1 MAAGAQNKSR
11 QCYAQAAD
19 NRSSRAFT
27 TAKGIPIKTWNMSA
41 ATAVHYCALVS
52 NLVAKCNRAVPDL
65 LEPAES
71 TIDYLRLHTE
81 KNKEIIVAPHKDFTL
96 VAVQEP
102 VSDASKDAAG
112 EKKEDVL
119 SLVLLKLDL
128 NFLSPV
134 VTIFPVVLSATPAS
148 ARRLL

>member
-1 MAAGAQNKSR
+1 MAAGAQSNEV
-11 QCYAQAAD
+11 D
-19 NRSSRAFT
+19 NAMRKLLTNPGVTQYLIFNSE
-27 TAKGIPIKTWNMSA
+27 GIPIKTWNMSA

-112 EKKEDVL
+112 EKKE
-119 SLVLLKLDL
+119 
-128 NFLSPV
+128 
-134 VTIFPVVLSATPAS
+134 
-148 ARRLL
+148 